1 MATAP
6 ASRAPSNADY
16 PSSAGRPR
24 AETEF
29 HRTLVEELRRS
40 LDAHF
45 IDPFVYVAAELL
57 VFYVPGDR
65 RRHVT
70 PDLFVARGVAKHDR
84 PNYLV
89 WEEGKAPD
97 FVLEVTTLASRTEDT
112 EEKFRLYR
120 DVLLVPEYF
129 LFDPQG
135 DALDPPLQGYRL
147 HNAGYLKIEPEAG
160 VLPSNV
166 LGLHLLADGHRLR
179 LYDPTTQRWLPSPEE
194 LAAAQAA
201 ERQRRELEALW
212 SQAARHQAEVGRA
225 LGRATAAQVA
235 AAQAQSDA
243 LRLLADADR
252 AAAEAAA
259 KQSEAALAQEEAQRG
274 QSEVERLREQIARL
288 AAEAEVE
295 LLRREVEYLRRFAP
309 GSNGAVE

>member
-29 HRTLVEELRRS
+29 HRSLVEEMRRS

-45 IDPFVYVAAELL
+45 TDPYVSVAAGLL

-65 RRHVT
+65 RRHVM
-70 PDLFVARGVAKHDR
+70 PDLFVARGVAKRER

-147 HNAGYLKIEPEAG
+147 HNAGYLRIEPEAG
-160 VLPSNV
+160 ALPSNV
-166 LGLHLLADGHRLR
+166 LGLHLMIEGSRIR
-179 LYDPTTQRWLPSPEE
+179 LYDPAARCWLPSPEE
-194 LAAAQAA
+194 LAATQTA
-201 ERQRRELEALW
+201 ERQRRELESLW
-212 SQAARHQAEVGRA
+212 SDAARFQVEVGRA

-235 AAQAQSDA
+235 ASQAQADA

-252 AAAEAAA
+252 AQAEAAA
-259 KQSEAALAQEEAQRG
+259 KQAEAALAQEEAQRG
-274 QSEVERLREQIARL
+274 QTEVERLREQIARL

-295 LLRREVEYLRRFAP
+295 HLRREVDFLRRHVP
-309 GSNGAVE
+309 TDNGQG